1 MCRPAITPI
10 DMPIIDKLL
19 SFIDNYV
26 MLEGGTL
33 MKPHTIIARV
43 VLVIFGLGIVLSWL
57 LLWSES
63 DYSAAVWPE
72 MAHLQYPILVGSII
86 ATLPFLAILIIA
98 YQFLLLVER
107 RTVFT
112 HRALTLIGRAQ
123 WVCIAATIY
132 YVSATIWFMCVSP
145 LQHISILLMAI
156 FMVTLSAGGTVFF
169 LVTGHIFRAAIAAW
183 DENQLTV

>member
-1 MCRPAITPI
+1 
-10 DMPIIDKLL
+10 
-19 SFIDNYV
+19 
-26 MLEGGTL
+26 

-63 DYSAAVWPE
+63 DYSAAAWPE

-123 WVCIAATIY
+123 WVCI
-132 YVSATIWFMCVSP
+132 SP